1 MASRNKKFK
10 GPIFGPFF
18 FKVDKPKGMTS
29 FDVIRRFK
37 RNLPKNIGKIG
48 HFGTLDPFATGLLVI
63 GIGPATR
70 LNQYTQID
78 SKEYIATGILGINS
92 PTGDFDTQEGTLEEL
107 DFSEVSFDEVNKEL
121 QSFVGSYMQSPP
133 AFSATKHEGKALHEW
148 AREGV
153 FIEKPPVER
162 RIHEVELLEVQGRKV
177 TFRVCVSS
185 GTYIR
190 VLFDD
195 LAKKLGTRGAL
206 EDLRRTNSAGIDL
219 SNSIDLCVFDDD
231 NFDANEFLLNYT
243 NPITELI
250 GFEKLEL
257 DEATALRFING
268 QTLKMEVADGHYWIR
283 SQNQTLGLAAAS
295 SGLVKSC
302 VGFSPAAL
310 DKIDLTMCNSLDE

>member
-1 MASRNKKFK
+1 MARKFK

-18 FKVDKPKGMTS
+18 FKVDKPKGITS
-29 FDVIRRFK
+29 FDVIRQFK
-37 RNLPKNIGKIG
+37 RKLPKNIGKIG

-70 LNQYTQID
+70 LNQYTQI
-78 SKEYIATGILGINS
+78 STKEYIATGRLGIIS
-92 PTGDFDTQEGTLEEL
+92 PTGDFDTPQDTIEKVYIPEISFEGVQVALK
-107 DFSEVSFDEVNKEL
+107 SFL
-121 QSFVGSYMQSPP
+121 GPYMQSPP

-153 FIEKPPVER
+153 IIEKPSVER
-162 RIHEVELLEVQGRKV
+162 FINDVDLLELDGDKV
-177 TFRVCVSS
+177 TFRVSVSS

-195 LAKKLGTRGAL
+195 LAKKIGTRGAL
-206 EDLRRTNSAGIDL
+206 EDLRRTNSAGIEL
-219 SNSIDLCVFDDD
+219 ENSINMDIFNDEGFNPHD
-231 NFDANEFLLNYT
+231 FLTTYA

-250 GFEKLEL
+250 NFPLLEL
-257 DEATALRFING
+257 DDNQGLSFTNG
-268 QTLKMEVADGHYWIR
+268 MTIHRSEEDGLYWVR
-283 SQNQTLGLAAAS
+283 SNNQTLGLGGIS
-295 SGLVKSC
+295 EGKLKSR